1 MLLRLVW
8 AVDVAGKKGGGSR
21 KQCPKISDSF
31 FFRTLSHLDKPHK
44 ICL

>member
-1 MLLRLVW
+1 MRLRLFW
-8 AVDVAGKKGGGSR
+8 AVDVAGKEGESR

-31 FFRTLSHLDKPHK
+31 FFLALSHLDKPHK